1 MAVISEPM
9 TEEQRAAQAAI
20 IARQNDLFRTA
31 FPFGG
36 FAEVP
41 GQVVCTPGVVE
52 KGPVFLTLLQL
63 TVAAFDTFTE
73 ENDPWGDHSFG
84 VVEVSGIRVFWKIDL
99 YDESYEFGAE
109 EPANPERT
117 RRVLTMLL
125 PSEY

>member
-9 TEEQRAAQAAI
+9 TEEQRAAEAAI

-41 GQVVCTPGVVE
+41 GQVLCTPGVVE
-52 KGPVFLTLLQL
+52 KGPEFLTLLHL

-73 ENDPWGDHSFG
+73 ENDPCGDHSFG
-84 VVEVSGIRVFWKIDL
+84 VVEVGGTRVYWKIDL
-99 YDESYEFGAE
+99 YDENYEFGAE
-109 EPANPERT
+109 EPTDPAHT